1 MRCRKPALKSALS
14 LALPWP
20 WARQVR
26 TVTIDRAKEAGGLGL
41 GFNGGELLLLA
52 IGGCYSNDIYRE
64 AAKRGLRVE
73 NVEVKV
79 TADWAGEPV
88 RAQNVCFSVSVE
100 AEATAQEILDL
111 IHHTDSVA
119 EIPNSLRLG
128 THCSPTGGDQRY
140 STKHPMTTS
149 FQIDTIRIGDGSLF
163 LVAGPCVIESEEH
176 AHFYGGSDQR
186 RHSLAQLPFYL

>member
-1 MRCRKPALKSALS
+1 MPQTSVEIRTVAGSS
-14 LALPWP
+14 LAVGSSGP
-20 WARQVR
+20 R

-52 IGGCYSNDIYRE
+52 IGGCYSNDVYRE
-64 AAKRGLRVE
+64 AAKRGLRVQ

-79 TADWAGEPV
+79 TADWSGDPV

-100 AEATAQEILDL
+100 AEATAEEILEL

-128 THCSPTGGDQRY
+128 TAVQLAETKAIPR
-140 STKHPMTTS
+140 ST
-149 FQIDTIRIGDGSLF
+149 R
-163 LVAGPCVIESEEH
+163 
-176 AHFYGGSDQR
+176 
-186 RHSLAQLPFYL
+186 